1 MKFQSFFS
9 TLVLT
14 SLALCLHL
22 NAHAAPA
29 VSLDEVRTAL
39 ETKST
44 VVVDIREPGEQ
55 TAGVAKGALLI
66 PMGQLEKQLPDLLK
80 SKNQPVILICQ
91 TQNRSSRF
99 ADQLAAAG
107 YTQVSFVKGGMT
119 QWAQQGWPMAKP

>member
-1 MKFQSFFS
+1 
-9 TLVLT
+9 
-14 SLALCLHL
+14 
-22 NAHAAPA
+22 
-29 VSLDEVRTAL
+29 L

-66 PMGQLEKQLPDLLK
+66 PMGQLEKQLPELLK
-80 SKNQPVILICQ
+80 SKNQPMILICQ
-91 TQNRSSRF
+91 TQNRSSRV

-119 QWAQQGWPMAKP
+119 QWAQQGWPLAKP

>member
-1 MKFQSFFS
+1 M
-9 TLVLT
+9 
-14 SLALCLHL
+14 
-22 NAHAAPA
+22 
-29 VSLDEVRTAL
+29 
-39 ETKST
+39 
-44 VVVDIREPGEQ
+44 VVDIREPGEQ
-55 TAGVAKGALLI
+55 TAGVAKGAMLI

-119 QWAQQGWPMAKP
+119 QGLAYGQAMNSTLKKRCAN